1 MTDDVTTLWQGAG
14 WSFARRAVGSCTGN
28 VISRSALATDER
40 RAMVR
45 RDGVSVFESDI
56 VIQSAKGIG
65 GRRDRRR
72 LQYRSR
78 LTRLTCRRG
87 FRYLYELP
95 GFHVVDVAVYRNVIG
110 HQWVVSDTQNIL
122 DDALGV
128 IGKC

>member
-1 MTDDVTTLWQGAG
+1 
-14 WSFARRAVGSCTGN
+14 

-87 FRYLYELP
+87 FRYFYELP
-95 GFHVVDVAVYRNVIG
+95 RFHVVDVAVYRNV
-110 HQWVVSDTQNIL
+110 DL
-122 DDALGV
+122 
-128 IGKC
+128 